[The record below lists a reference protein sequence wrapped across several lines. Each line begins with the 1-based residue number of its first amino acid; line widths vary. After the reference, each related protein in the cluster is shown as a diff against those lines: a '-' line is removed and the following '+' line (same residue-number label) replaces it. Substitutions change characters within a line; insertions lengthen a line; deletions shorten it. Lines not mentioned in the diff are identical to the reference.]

1 MPANTLATATD
12 ARIMPM
18 TRLMT
23 LAPLLPIMAKKMMK
37 AVMRSYMGGSGGSLC
52 DG

>member
-12 ARIMPM
+12 VRIMPM

-23 LAPLLPIMAKKMMK
+23 LAPLLPITAKKMMK